1 MSQVSDNP
9 FKFSDTNKR
18 YYTYDYYLRH
28 TYGEK
33 CAKITLDCGFT
44 CPNIDGRCG
53 YGGCIYC
60 RSGSASPT
68 GRALR
73 GKTDTSPCKIEQI
86 HSQYLDGIAMI
97 KKKWNVKKFIPYLQS
112 YTNTYTSYEKLREL
126 LYRISLFEDAA
137 EICIAT
143 RADCLEDEK
152 IKILDTLS
160 SKIPVS
166 VELGLQSSNDETAK
180 KINRCHTYA
189 QFEDG
194 FRRLRLGAPSVK
206 IGIHIIDGLP
216 GETLEDMENTAK
228 SVASLHPDN
237 VKIHLLY
244 VTEGTALAAMYKA
257 GEYTPI
263 SREEYIQTVCSQL
276 ELLPPDTVIERLTG
290 DAEASLLLAPLWSVK
305 KVSVINDIDK
315 ELFRRG
321 SYQGKRYENSL

>member
-44 CPNIDGRCG
+44 CPNIDGARG
-53 YGGCIYC
+53 FGGCIYC
-60 RSGSASPT
+60 HSGSAAPT
-68 GRALR
+68 GRVLR
-73 GKTDTSPCKIEQI
+73 GKTDTSPYEIEKI
-86 HSQYLDGIAMI
+86 HRQYVDGIAMI
-97 KKKWNVKKFIPYLQS
+97 RKKWDVKKFIPYLQA
-112 YTNTYTSYEKLREL
+112 YTNTYTSAEKLRHL
-126 LYRISLFEDAA
+126 LDAVSLFENAA

-143 RADCLEDEK
+143 RADCLEGEK
-152 IKILDTLS
+152 IKIIDTLS
-160 SKIPVS
+160 KKIPVS
-166 VELGLQSSNDETAK
+166 VELGLQSSNDKTAK

-189 QFEDG
+189 EFEDG
-194 FRRLRLGAPSVK
+194 FGRLRLGAPEVK

-228 SVASLHPDN
+228 SVALLHPDS

-244 VTEGTALAAMYKA
+244 VTEGTALARMYES
-257 GEYTPI
+257 GEYTPMA
-263 SREEYIQTVCSQL
+263 REDYIQAVCNQL

-290 DAEASLLLAPLWSVK
+290 DAEATHLIAPLWSVK

-315 ELFRRG
+315 ELFTRG
-321 SYQGKRYENSL
+321 SYQGKRYER

>member
-44 CPNIDGRCG
+44 CPNIDGRRG

-60 RSGSASPT
+60 LSGSAAPT
-68 GRALR
+68 GRIFKA
-73 GKTDTSPCKIEQI
+73 KADTSPYEIEKI
-86 HSQYLDGIAMI
+86 HKQYLDGIEMI
-97 KKKWNVKKFIPYLQS
+97 QKKWDVKKFIPYMQA
-112 YTNTYTSYEKLREL
+112 YTNTYTSPENLSNL
-126 LYRISLFEDAA
+126 LDGISLFENAV

-152 IKILDTLS
+152 IEIIDTLS
-160 SKIPVS
+160 KKIPVS
-166 VELGLQSSNDETAK
+166 VELGLQTSNDETAK

-189 QFEDG
+189 EFEDG
-194 FRRLRLGAPSVK
+194 FKRLRLGAPEVK

-216 GETLEDMENTAK
+216 GETLKDMESTAR
-228 SVASLHPDN
+228 SVALLHPDSI
-237 VKIHLLY
+237 KIHLLY
-244 VTEGTALAAMYKA
+244 VTGGTVLARMYEN
-257 GEYTPI
+257 GEYTPMA
-263 SREEYIQTVCSQL
+263 REDYIQAVCNQL

-290 DAEASLLLAPLWSVK
+290 DAEASCLLAPLWSVK

-315 ELFRRG
+315 ELFKRN
-321 SYQGKRYENSL
+321 SYQGKRYLK